1 MKLLLASS
9 ELHPYS
15 KTGGLAD
22 MVGSLGKALAGEG
35 HQVGIVTPWYR
46 GTDRKYSDFR
56 KLDWQLELPL
66 GDTLESG
73 EIWVREPQK
82 NLTVYFVKHPGFYE
96 RAGIYNEAG
105 QDYPDNAQRYLF
117 LSKAVVN
124 LARYLPWKP
133 EIVHVHDWQV
143 GLVPLMIKHQA
154 WRDGWQNAPA
164 TVLTIHNLA
173 YQGLF
178 HAEAYK
184 FSNLPNYYFHAEGV
198 EQYGNMN
205 SLKSAIEF
213 SDMITTVSPRYAREI
228 MTEEYGCGLDAILRR
243 RQDRLKGILNGVD
256 YDEWST
262 ERNVCLAHSYS
273 ADRPDGKA
281 RLKAELQLEYGLPA
295 RPEVPVF
302 GNITRLV
309 DQKGVDIQLGA
320 LEEMLATDLQFVCLG
335 SGAAEFEQ
343 AYRDLAARYPD
354 KVGVRTGY
362 DHCLAH
368 RIEAGCDF
376 YLMPSRFEPCGLNQM
391 YSLRYGTVP
400 IVRRTGGLDD
410 SVIDIAEDQERATG
424 IKFTEYSVRALAK
437 AIRKALVLH
446 EHQELYRRYRDNGM
460 RADFSWEKTGDDY
473 LEVYRRAIEYA
484 AFM

>member
-22 MVGSLGKALAGEG
+22 MVGSLGKALASEG
-35 HQVGIVTPWYR
+35 HQVGIVTPWYK
-46 GTDRKYSDFR
+46 GTDRKYSDFK
-56 KLDWQLELPL
+56 KLDWKLELPL
-66 GDTLESG
+66 GDDLESG
-73 EIWVREPQK
+73 EIWYREPQK
-82 NLTVYFVKHPGFYE
+82 NLIVYFVKHPEFYE
-96 RAGIYNEAG
+96 RNGIYNEG
-105 QDYPDNAQRYLF
+105 GWDYADNAQRYLF

-154 WRDGWQNAPA
+154 WRDGWKGAPA
-164 TVLTIHNLA
+164 AVLTIHNLA

-178 HAEAYK
+178 SADAYK

-198 EQYGNMN
+198 EQCGNMN

-213 SDMITTVSPRYAREI
+213 ADVITTVSPRYAREI
-228 MTEEYGCGLDAILRR
+228 RTEEYGCGLDAILRR
-243 RQDRLKGILNGVD
+243 RQDRLTGILNGVD
-256 YDEWST
+256 YDEWNT
-262 ERNVCLAHSYS
+262 ERNVCLTHSYS
-273 ADRPDGKA
+273 ASKLEPKA
-281 RLKAELQLEYGLPA
+281 KLKSELQLDLGLPVK
-295 RPEVPVF
+295 PHVPIF

-320 LEEMLATDLQFVCLG
+320 LEEMLSADIQFVCLG
-335 SGAAEFEQ
+335 SGSAEFEQ
-343 AYRDLAARYPD
+343 GYRELAARFPG
-354 KVGVRTGY
+354 KVGVRIGY

-391 YSLRYGTVP
+391 YSLRYGAIP

-410 SVIDIAEDQERATG
+410 SVIDVGEDQENATG
-424 IKFTEYSVRALAK
+424 IKFTEYSVRALSK
-437 AIRKALVLH
+437 AIRKALVLY
-446 EHQELYRRYRDNGM
+446 EHQELYQHYRDNGM
-460 RADFSWEKTGDDY
+460 RSDFSWEKTGDEY
-473 LEVYRRAIEYA
+473 LEVYRRAIEYG
-484 AFM
+484 AFD